1 MSQSFF
7 VKRTK
12 ITIQTIIGLGIVE
25 GIKVLAQMFL
35 KRTEKVS
42 ISSIKYP
49 VSLRPDTSDYDV
61 FYQLFS
67 KSEYDLP
74 ISIDFEP
81 KLIIDAGA
89 NIGLAAV
96 YFKNKFPDSMIISI
110 EPDSGNFQM
119 LQKNTKPYSNVF
131 LEKAGLWNKETY
143 ITVEDTYGLGA
154 HGMIVKEND
163 SPVENSLKAV
173 TIDSLLK
180 KYDLT
185 GQRIDILKVD
195 IETSEKYFFASN
207 YESWLPNTKMLI
219 VELHD
224 IIEKGCAQS
233 FFSAICKSLENFS
246 FHMKGENVIVI
257 NENI

>member
-1 MSQSFF
+1 MNKAHII
-7 VKRTK
+7 KRTK
-12 ITIQTIIGLGIVE
+12 ITIRTIAGLGPVT
-25 GIKVLAQMFL
+25 GIKVLSKMLF
-35 KRTEKVS
+35 KNTDKVS
-42 ISSIKYP
+42 IPGIKYP

-67 KSEYDLP
+67 KTEYDIP
-74 ISIDFEP
+74 VNFEP

-96 YFKNKFPDSMIISI
+96 YFKNKFPNATIISI
-110 EPDSGNFQM
+110 EPESGNFEM
-119 LQKNTKPYSNVF
+119 LKKNTAPYENIY

-143 ITVEDTYGLGA
+143 ITVEDKYGLGE
-154 HGMIVKEND
+154 HGMIVTEND
-163 SPVENSLKAV
+163 HPVKDSLKAV
-173 TIDSLLK
+173 TIDGLLK
-180 KYDLT
+180 KYGFE

-195 IETSEKYFFASN
+195 IETSEKYFFQSN

-224 IIEKGCAQS
+224 IIETGCAQS
-233 FFSAICKSLENFS
+233 FFTAVNNAIKRYS

-257 NENI
+257 NETI